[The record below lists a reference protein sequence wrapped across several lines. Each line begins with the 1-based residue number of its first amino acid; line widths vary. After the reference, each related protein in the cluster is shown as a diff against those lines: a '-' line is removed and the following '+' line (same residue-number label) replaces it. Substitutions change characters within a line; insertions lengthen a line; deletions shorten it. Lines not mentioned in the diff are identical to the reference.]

1 MHAVDTLPVW
11 LTHCRIVV
19 AAPYIQ
25 ARLLHLNSN
34 FEELMQLYFKFDAFH
49 AYGASLLGALSP

>member
-1 MHAVDTLPVW
+1 LSLHY
-11 LTHCRIVV
+11 
-19 AAPYIQ
+19 APYIQ

-49 AYGASLLGALSP
+49 AYGASLLAWRVVVALIVVAEVNELRL